1 VATPALDETFKR
13 EWPRILAAL
22 ARFTGSLD
30 LAEDAVQEAFVRAA
44 AARDREVLI
53 NPAAWITTVAKR
65 IAVDTLR
72 RDALLRQRLPLLL
85 PDGAPDSEPT
95 PGGDDRLGLLF
106 ATCTPALDAETRLA
120 LALRFVCGVG
130 TAEIADAM
138 LVGHTAMSARITR
151 AKRRIAREGVRF
163 ELPTGADLATRLGDV
178 LACVHLLYTIGHTS
192 LAGETVT
199 SVPITR
205 TALELARALRTVAP
219 TDHETAGLLALLLLT
234 EGRAPGRVGPDGGI
248 RSLEDADRSRWDR
261 RAIGEGLGLAAFAL
275 EGGGRFALEA
285 GISGL
290 HSGAADWA
298 STDWPAICRLYD
310 RLVEQWPSPAA
321 RVARLIARSFLP
333 GGAAEALDGLE
344 RLLAEPSGVPRQV
357 VAARA
362 DILRRLGRVSEAR
375 AAYVEARNFERNDA
389 VRSYFGSR
397 LTELE
402 GQRP

>member
-1 VATPALDETFKR
+1 
-13 EWPRILAAL
+13 
-22 ARFTGSLD
+22 
-30 LAEDAVQEAFVRAA
+30 
-44 AARDREVLI
+44 
-53 NPAAWITTVAKR
+53 
-65 IAVDTLR
+65 
-72 RDALLRQRLPLLL
+72 
-85 PDGAPDSEPT
+85 
-95 PGGDDRLGLLF
+95 
-106 ATCTPALDAETRLA
+106 
-120 LALRFVCGVG
+120 
-130 TAEIADAM
+130 
-138 LVGHTAMSARITR
+138 
-151 AKRRIAREGVRF
+151 
-163 ELPTGADLATRLGDV
+163 
-178 LACVHLLYTIGHTS
+178 
-192 LAGETVT
+192 
-199 SVPITR
+199 VPITR

-234 EGRAPGRVGPDGGI
+234 EGRAPGRVGPDGEV